1 MSPTVTATAGTAE
14 QKETTMNSTT
24 AADIAH
30 DLMLVELDEDAAWMD
45 DALCAQT
52 DPEAFFPDK
61 GGSTRAAKAVC
72 AACPVRQQCLDYAL
86 AHRETS
92 GIWGGLS
99 ALERRALLKGDLQID
114 EHDTDA
120 QKGTAA

>member
-1 MSPTVTATAGTAE
+1 M
-14 QKETTMNSTT
+14 TTTDT
-24 AADIAH
+24 P
-30 DLMLVELDEDAAWMD
+30 DLGQELILVELDEEAAWMD

-52 DPEAFFPDK
+52 DPEAFFPEK

-99 ALERRALLKGDLQID
+99 ARERRDLL
-114 EHDTDA
+114 TDDPTHSSPHT
-120 QKGTAA
+120 QNGTAA